1 MERVEGV
8 EGRTDGQVGE
18 GEGCVAVLLE
28 GLWLPAGTVLVL
40 GMVLHVLG
48 PDPFGL
54 VDEGPLLG
62 LGQQFPL
69 GAQPAGDL

>member
-40 GMVLHVLG
+40 GMVLHVTG
-48 PDPFGL
+48 PYA
-54 VDEGPLLG
+54 LG
-62 LGQQFPL
+62 LINERTLVHLGQHLPL
-69 GAQPAGDL
+69 